1 MDLVKKEVSVP
12 KELNEVGVFI
22 VELLK
27 DIKAK
32 KGVTLIIGEN
42 LTNLM
47 TAVEGFD
54 KLGDEVKSV
63 ESYDFYALLASDIA
77 KALKG

>member
-1 MDLVKKEVSVP
+1 METVKKEINVP
-12 KELNEVGVFI
+12 KELNDVGVFV
-22 VELLK
+22 VELIK

-54 KLGDEVKSV
+54 KLGAEAKSA
-63 ESYDFYALLASDIA
+63 ESFDFYALLAADIG